1 MRRIVQPENAMLADR
16 IEGKWID
23 AFCETFER
31 CGVKAGEPAAILS
44 ETQSRPLNVQLAE
57 LALQRLGARAFHV
70 VMPTP
75 RNPHPVPV
83 RSTGASTAIGGLQ
96 PVIAA
101 LGQAGFIVDCT
112 LEGLMHAPETPAIL
126 KAGARILY
134 VSNEHPEALERM
146 RPDPKL
152 EARVRAAAKMLRS
165 AKRMTVSSAAGTR
178 LDVDMAGASTVGIWG
193 YTEKPGTL
201 AHWPGGIVV
210 SFPKSGTVNG
220 TLVLDRG
227 DVNLTFKRYLE
238 SPLTLTIEQDYVTRI
253 DGSGTD
259 AELMRRYLAA
269 WGDRE
274 AYAVSHVGFGMNP
287 NARYEALTMYDQ
299 RDFNGTELRAVAGNF
314 LFSTGANEFAG
325 RYTAGHF
332 DIPMMRTTIAVDDT
346 VVVRDGAL
354 QDVFG

>member
-1 MRRIVQPENAMLADR
+1 MHRNVQPENAMLSDR

-31 CGVKAGEPAAILS
+31 CGVKAGHGAAILS
-44 ETQSRPLNVQLAE
+44 ETQSRQLNVHLAE
-57 LALQRLGARAFHV
+57 LALLRLGAKVFHIV
-70 VMPTP
+70 LPTP

-83 RSTGASTAIGGLQ
+83 RSTGASVAIAGLA
-96 PVIAA
+96 PVVAA
-101 LGQAGFIVDCT
+101 LEQAGFVVDCT

-134 VSNEHPEALERM
+134 ISNEHPEALERM
-146 RPDPKL
+146 RPDGKL
-152 EARVRAAAKMLRS
+152 EQRVRTAAKMLRGS
-165 AKRMTVSSAAGTR
+165 KRMTVTSDAGTN

-193 YTEKPGTL
+193 WTEKPGTL

-238 SPLTLTIEQDYVTRI
+238 APVTLTLEQDYVTRV
-253 DGSGTD
+253 DGIGAD
-259 AELMRRYLAA
+259 AEMMRTYLAA

-287 NARYEALTMYDQ
+287 NARYEALAMYDR

-332 DIPMMRTTIAVDDT
+332 DIPVMRTTITVDNT
-346 VVVRDGAL
+346 VVVRGGVL

>member
-1 MRRIVQPENAMLADR
+1 MDRMLADR

-23 AFCETFER
+23 AFCEVFER
-31 CGVKAGEPAAILS
+31 CAVKRGDTAAILS
-44 ETQSRPLNVQLAE
+44 ETQSRQLNVHITE
-57 LALQRLGARAFHV
+57 LALLRLGARPFHIV
-70 VMPTP
+70 VPTP

-83 RSTGASTAIGGLQ
+83 RSTGASVAIAGLA
-96 PVIAA
+96 PVVAA
-101 LGQAGFIVDCT
+101 LGQAGFVVDCT

-134 VSNEHPEALERM
+134 ISNEHPEALERM
-146 RPDPKL
+146 RPDGKL
-152 EARVRAAAKMLRS
+152 EQRVRTAAKMLRGS
-165 AKRMTVSSAAGTR
+165 KWMTVTSGAGTN

-193 YTEKPGTL
+193 FTEKPGTL

-238 SPLTLTIEQDYVTRI
+238 APVALTLEQDYVTRI
-253 DGSGTD
+253 QGAGAD
-259 AELMRRYLAA
+259 AEMMRAYLAA
-269 WGDRE
+269 WADRE

-287 NARYEALTMYDQ
+287 SARYEALAMYDR

-332 DIPMMRTTIAVDDT
+332 DIPVMRTTITIDNT
-346 VVVRDGAL
+346 VVVRGGVL